1 MDLLR
6 IRSVLTEREFDV
18 WLFYD
23 HHHRDPIAYR
33 ILGLP
38 EEPPASRRW
47 FYVVPAQGTP
57 KKLVHRVEPEHLDSL
72 PGTKETYSAWRE
84 LNMLVRAGSAEV
96 IGRIQTELVI
106 I

>member
-1 MDLLR
+1 L
-6 IRSVLTEREFDV
+6 VLC
-18 WLFYD
+18 
-23 HHHRDPIAYR
+23 
-33 ILGLP
+33 G
-38 EEPPASRRW
+38 
-47 FYVVPAQGTP
+47 PAQGTP

-96 IGRIQTELVI
+96 TGRIQTELVI